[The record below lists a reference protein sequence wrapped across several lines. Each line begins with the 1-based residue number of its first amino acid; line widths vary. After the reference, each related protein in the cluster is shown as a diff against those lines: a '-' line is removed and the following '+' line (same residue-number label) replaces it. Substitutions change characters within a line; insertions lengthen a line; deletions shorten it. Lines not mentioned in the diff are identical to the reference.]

1 MESWCDVWLYSPRVL
16 LWNVFCFFHTDN
28 FPFLGI
34 LVKLA
39 AHWVGFLFP
48 PSLPQLFI
56 QMTGLQM
63 KDFVIHSIYF
73 DYCQTKSFLS
83 DDILHMVL
91 HWSPLSTSSTCWPN
105 LIHLPEHFRDF
116 QIEKCYQSYCT
127 FYRWETKSKYG
138 YTLTEKSFLP
148 PSNPSHEHCGS
159 ADCSMP
165 RNVPVILLRCSL
177 NDFL

>member
-1 MESWCDVWLYSPRVL
+1 MESWCDVWLYSLRVL
-16 LWNVFCFFHTDN
+16 LWNIFYFFHTDN

-48 PSLPQLFI
+48 PLCLNYLYKWLGCRWKILLFILFTLTTAKTKVFSLMIFSIWSCTDHLSLPA
-56 QMTGLQM
+56 
-63 KDFVIHSIYF
+63 V
-73 DYCQTKSFLS
+73 
-83 DDILHMVL
+83 
-91 HWSPLSTSSTCWPN
+91 PAWPN
-105 LIHLPEHFRDF
+105 LIYLPEHFRDF
-116 QIEKCYQSYCT
+116 QTEKCYQSYRT

-148 PSNPSHEHCGS
+148 PSHPSHEHCGS
-159 ADCSMP
+159 GVCSMP
-165 RNVPVILLRCSL
+165 CNVPVILLRCSL